1 MKTKHTKTYG
11 TQWHKAV
18 LRRRFRDLKAF
29 IKKSENSQI
38 KSLVI
43 CPLEPLKKKAN
54 PQVSLQKEILKI
66 KTEINEMET
75 KLQRISETELIFWKD
90 KQNLAK
96 KPREWRLK

>member
-1 MKTKHTKTYG
+1 MKTQHTQTYG

-54 PQVSLQKEILKI
+54 LQVSLQEEILKI

-75 KLQRISETELIFWKD
+75 NKITKNQWNRVDF
-90 KQNLAK
+90 
-96 KPREWRLK
+96 LKR